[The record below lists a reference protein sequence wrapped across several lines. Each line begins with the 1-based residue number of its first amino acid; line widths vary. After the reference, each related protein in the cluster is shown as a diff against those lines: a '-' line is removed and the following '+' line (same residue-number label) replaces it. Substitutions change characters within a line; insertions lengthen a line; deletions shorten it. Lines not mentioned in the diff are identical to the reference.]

1 MVVGSETF
9 QHVFL
14 IGIGGVG
21 MSAIAHVL
29 LERGY
34 QVSGSDISES
44 DNVIRLREQG
54 AKIYI
59 GQDAENIDE
68 SVNVVVRS
76 TAIRE
81 NNVEY
86 LRAKELNIPIWHRSQ
101 MLNALMKDR
110 KGVCI
115 AGSHGKTT
123 TSSMVALC
131 LKKCQISPT
140 FVVGGVINELGT
152 NAHSGQSDWFVI
164 EADESDG
171 SLINF
176 HPWLAVITNI
186 DEDHLD
192 HYKDIEEIKDIFKQ
206 FMQQCEPSGRVII
219 CADDFQALSL
229 KDQAPAPVITYGES
243 EGSDYHIR
251 NQRQE
256 GKLNKADIYFKE
268 EYLGELVLQLPGKH
282 SMLNATAALAVCR
295 EVDLDFQA
303 VADVLYLFKGTK
315 RRFQIAG
322 VVNDVTVVDD
332 YAHHPNEIKATLQGA
347 KAYHK
352 GRLIVLFQP
361 HRYSRTQFLAKDFAE
376 ALNVADQVC
385 LLDVYP
391 AGEDPIPGVSS
402 HLIIDNLKTELNAQV
417 LAEEDV
423 PETMKNIAEP
433 GDMIL
438 VMGAGSI
445 WLQAPKIVAALRG

>member
-115 AGSHGKTT
+115 AGSH
-123 TSSMVALC
+123 
-131 LKKCQISPT
+131 
-140 FVVGGVINELGT
+140 
-152 NAHSGQSDWFVI
+152 
-164 EADESDG
+164 
-171 SLINF
+171 
-176 HPWLAVITNI
+176 
-186 DEDHLD
+186 
-192 HYKDIEEIKDIFKQ
+192 EI
-206 FMQQCEPSGRVII
+206 GR
-219 CADDFQALSL
+219 AS
-229 KDQAPAPVITYGES
+229 
-243 EGSDYHIR
+243 
-251 NQRQE
+251 
-256 GKLNKADIYFKE
+256 
-268 EYLGELVLQLPGKH
+268 
-282 SMLNATAALAVCR
+282 CR
-295 EVDLDFQA
+295 ERV
-303 VADVLYLFKGTK
+303 
-315 RRFQIAG
+315 
-322 VVNDVTVVDD
+322 
-332 YAHHPNEIKATLQGA
+332 
-347 KAYHK
+347 
-352 GRLIVLFQP
+352 
-361 HRYSRTQFLAKDFAE
+361 
-376 ALNVADQVC
+376 
-385 LLDVYP
+385 
-391 AGEDPIPGVSS
+391 
-402 HLIIDNLKTELNAQV
+402 
-417 LAEEDV
+417 
-423 PETMKNIAEP
+423 
-433 GDMIL
+433 
-438 VMGAGSI
+438 
-445 WLQAPKIVAALRG
+445 